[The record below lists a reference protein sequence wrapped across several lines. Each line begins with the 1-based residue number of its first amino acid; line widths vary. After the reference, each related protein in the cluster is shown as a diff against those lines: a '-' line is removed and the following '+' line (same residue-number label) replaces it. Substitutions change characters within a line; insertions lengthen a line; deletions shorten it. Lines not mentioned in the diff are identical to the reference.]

1 MRPCPKGQTGRMQH
15 VGKALIRLMASVG
28 RLHRNDK
35 LWGAV
40 AEALVAAYALMSA
53 NGKLTSYRPYT
64 DVDGKDLIIDLA
76 GSFKDIYIQVKSA
89 IGWNR
94 YHRFSG
100 TVRLHRDHVPRDPR
114 LVYVFCIIDRKQM
127 ELSRIWVVPC
137 AVFYA
142 RAYRTN
148 LPKQMIQ
155 FNFDCLKAGDRRWDE
170 FEVSRQLLGP
180 TLVDLIR
187 SARRPVE
194 RRSQQAVEG
203 RWLRFAA

>member
-1 MRPCPKGQTGRMQH
+1 MEQ
-15 VGKALIRLMASVG
+15 VAKALIRLMASVG

-100 TVRLHRDHVPRDPR
+100 TVRLHTATMSLATPAWSTSSA
-114 LVYVFCIIDRKQM
+114 
-127 ELSRIWVVPC
+127 LST
-137 AVFYA
+137 AS
-142 RAYRTN
+142 
-148 LPKQMIQ
+148 
-155 FNFDCLKAGDRRWDE
+155 RWN
-170 FEVSRQLLGP
+170 
-180 TLVDLIR
+180 
-187 SARRPVE
+187 
-194 RRSQQAVEG
+194 
-203 RWLRFAA
+203 